1 MIKIRHIAQLLFCLL
16 ISTHAFSAEWNET
29 EMRECKNFNANWRFI
44 LGDNPEFR
52 ETSFDDSEWREL
64 TLPHWAQ
71 N

>member
-1 MIKIRHIAQLLFCLL
+1 
-16 ISTHAFSAEWNET
+16 
-29 EMRECKNFNANWRFI
+29 MRECKNFNANWRFI